1 MEHRAT
7 QTEDREAV
15 LAIRAA
21 RSSLVEFAVLRG
33 EADAKRAEAA
43 LIRMENAVNAGDVAA
58 VRVAGQ
64 EIFAI
69 LCREA

>member
-21 RSSLVEFAVLRG
+21 RSSLAEFAVLRG

-43 LIRMENAVNAGDVAA
+43 LIRMETAVNAGDVAA

-64 EIFAI
+64 ELFAI